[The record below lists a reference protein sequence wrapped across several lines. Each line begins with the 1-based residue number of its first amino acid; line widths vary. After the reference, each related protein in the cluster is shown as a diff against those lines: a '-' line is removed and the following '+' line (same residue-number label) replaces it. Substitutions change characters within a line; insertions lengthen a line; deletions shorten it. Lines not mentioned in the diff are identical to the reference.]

1 MAEIKKHIFL
11 SILSF
16 VLIFSLCSC
25 SSSAKKV
32 SKTTK
37 TLYDT
42 VTTIEL
48 YDGDKTLLKDTEN
61 LAESYQKMFDG
72 NDVNSEIYKLNNA
85 AGKKTT
91 LSEDTLNLLSFAT
104 FSSELSDGAFDI
116 TVKPVMDL
124 WNFSA
129 DNPKI
134 PSDSEIKEKLQ
145 SVGNSNIVINGTS
158 AVLDNGAQVDVGGIA
173 KGYIADR
180 LVEYLRSRGCKN
192 ALINLG
198 GNIYAMG
205 KNKKG
210 NDFTVG
216 IQKPFAKT
224 GEYSAKIIGLS
235 DMSVVTSG
243 NYIRYFKKDG
253 KIYHHIIDPKTG
265 CPADNNLNS
274 VTVIS
279 KYSAA
284 ADVLSTACFVLGKE
298 KGIELVNNTQDA
310 EAVFITKDGKITVT
324 DGLKMNDK
332 KIPEIE
338 TKK

>member
-16 VLIFSLCSC
+16 VLIFALCSC
-25 SSSAKKV
+25 SRAAKV
-32 SKTTK
+32 SKTTN

-48 YDGDKTLLKDTEN
+48 YDGDKSVLKDVEE
-61 LAESYQKMFDG
+61 LAEKYQQMFD
-72 NDVNSEIYKLNNA
+72 NNNVNSDIYKLNNA
-85 AGKKTT
+85 GGKKTT
-91 LSEDTLNLLSFAT
+91 LSEDTLNMLNFAS

-124 WNFSA
+124 WDFSS
-129 DNPKI
+129 DDPKI
-134 PSDSEIKEKLQ
+134 PSDSEIKEKLNF
-145 SVGNSNIVINGTS
+145 VNSKNIVINDTS

-192 ALINLG
+192 ALVNLG
-198 GNIYAMG
+198 GNVYAMG

-216 IQKPFAKT
+216 VQKPFAKT

-235 DMSVVTSG
+235 DLSVVTSG
-243 NYIRYFKKDG
+243 NYIRCFKKDG

-265 CPADNNLNS
+265 YPADNDLNS

-279 KYSAA
+279 KYSSA

-298 KGIELVNNTQDA
+298 KGMELIKNTQDA
-310 EAVFITKDGKITVT
+310 EAVFITKDGKISVT
-324 DGLKMNDK
+324 EGLKINDK

-338 TKK
+338 IKK